1 MPASWVM
8 CPHRCLRLVRRKTF
22 TTIAKSLSVDQL
34 SQCPLNPRRGSTQ
47 GFVAL
52 PFGGKKLYHRQL
64 WQVVEV
70 GITRE

>member
-1 MPASWVM
+1 MGES
-8 CPHRCLRLVRRKTF
+8 
-22 TTIAKSLSVDQL
+22 IDQL
-34 SQCPLNPRRGSTQ
+34 SQYPLNPRRGSTQ